1 MTVLTAPI
9 RNLFRRSDVQAAAN
23 VPAEQGAAAT
33 IVPAVEIPTNDPLYL
48 YCLSSQGVIEVER
61 LKIESETLAQLRAAG
76 IRLIIPLVNQGE
88 LVGMLQLGNRLSDQE
103 YSSDDFR
110 LLNNLAPQAAAA
122 LRVAQLAYQQQ
133 VEARRRERIE
143 QELRVGG
150 IIQQTLLPKEVPS
163 IEGWQLATHWQ
174 PARSVG
180 GDFYDF
186 VPLSDGRLM
195 ITIGDVTDKGVPA
208 ALVMASTRTVLR
220 AAAERLVSPGEILRR
235 ANDVLCPDMPPKMFV
250 TCLCAVLELRTGRMQ
265 YANAGHNAAQQRT
278 KDGVIE
284 LRARGMP
291 LGLMPSMGY
300 EEKETVLAHGDT
312 VLMYSDGLVE
322 AHNSDREMF
331 GMKRLQ
337 ALLNE
342 HPGGDTLIGELRD
355 ALFGFTGTDW
365 EQEDDVTLVVIQYE
379 AERSAAPDPNEQDDW
394 KILDEFEVPSEV
406 GGERAIMERVAQAAQ
421 AAELP
426 KARMERLKT
435 AVAEAAMNAMEH
447 GNHYQPELAV
457 KIRVALNSDE
467 LVVFV
472 TDQGGISP
480 VVDSPTPDLQAK
492 LSGEQS
498 PRGWGLFLIK
508 AMVDDLR
515 VYTDS
520 AEHTIELIFKLLGE
534 HHAGPEL

>member
-9 RNLFRRSDVQAAAN
+9 RQLFRRSGSPTAVPLAAEL
-23 VPAEQGAAAT
+23 PTAAT
-33 IVPAVEIPTNDPLYL
+33 IVPAIEIPTSDPLYL
-48 YCLSSQGVIEVER
+48 YCLSSPGVIEVDR
-61 LKIESETLAQLRAAG
+61 LKIESAALDQLRAAG
-76 IRLIIPLVNQGE
+76 IRLMIPLVNQGE

-133 VEARRRERIE
+133 VDARRRERIE

-150 IIQQTLLPKEVPS
+150 IIQQTLLPKEIPS
-163 IEGWQLATHWQ
+163 IDGWQLATHWQ

-220 AAAERLVSPGEILRR
+220 GAAERLVSPGEILRR
-235 ANDVLCPDMPPKMFV
+235 ANDVLQPDMPPKMFV

-278 KDGVIE
+278 KDGVVE

-291 LGLMPSMGY
+291 LGLMPGMDY
-300 EEKETVLAHGDT
+300 EVKETVLAQGDT

-322 AHNSDREMF
+322 AHNPEREMF

-337 ALLNE
+337 ALLDE
-342 HPGGDTLIGELRD
+342 HPGGDALIGYLRD
-355 ALFGFTGTDW
+355 ALFTFTGADW
-365 EQEDDVTLVVIQYE
+365 EQEDDVTLVVVEYE
-379 AERSAAPDPNEQDDW
+379 AEQPAALVPEEQEGW
-394 KILDEFEVPSEV
+394 KTLDTFEVPSEM
-406 GGERAIMERVAQAAQ
+406 GGERAVMERVAAAAQ
-421 AAELP
+421 IANLP
-426 KARMERLKT
+426 ETRMERLKT
-435 AVAEAAMNAMEH
+435 AVAEATMNAMEH
-447 GNHYQPELAV
+447 GNHYQPDLPV
-457 KIRVALNSDE
+457 KIRVALSSDE
-467 LVVFV
+467 LAVSV
-472 TDQGGISP
+472 TDQGGSSP
-480 VVDSPTPDLQAK
+480 VVASPTPDLQAK

-508 AMVDDLR
+508 AMVDDMH
-515 VYTDS
+515 VYSDS
-520 AEHTIELIFKLLGE
+520 AEHTIELIFKLQGE
-534 HHAGPEL
+534 RHADTEL

>member
-9 RNLFRRSDVQAAAN
+9 RNLFRRSESRTAAP
-23 VPAEQGAAAT
+23 PAAESPATAT
-33 IVPAVEIPTNDPLYL
+33 IVPAVEISPNDPLYL
-48 YCLSSQGVIEVER
+48 YCLSSQGVIELDR
-61 LKIESETLAQLRAAG
+61 LKIESAALDQLRAAG
-76 IRLIIPLVNQGE
+76 IRLMIPLVNQGE

-150 IIQQTLLPKEVPS
+150 IIQQTLLPKEIPS

-220 AAAERLVSPGEILRR
+220 GAAERLVSPGEILRR
-235 ANDVLCPDMPPKMFV
+235 ANDVLHPDMPPKMFV

-278 KDGVIE
+278 KDGVVE

-291 LGLMPSMGY
+291 LGLMPGMDY
-300 EEKETVLAHGDT
+300 EVKETVLAQGDT

-322 AHNSDREMF
+322 AHNPEREMF

-337 ALLNE
+337 ALLDE
-342 HPGGDTLIGELRD
+342 HPGGDTLIGYLRD
-355 ALFGFTGTDW
+355 ALFAFTGADW
-365 EQEDDVTLVVIQYE
+365 EQEDDVTLVVVEYE
-379 AERSAAPDPNEQDDW
+379 AEQPAALVPEEQEGW
-394 KILDEFEVPSEV
+394 KTLDTFEVPSEM
-406 GGERAIMERVAQAAQ
+406 GGERAVMERVAAAAQ
-421 AAELP
+421 IANLP
-426 KARMERLKT
+426 ETRMDRLKT
-435 AVAEAAMNAMEH
+435 AVAEATMNAMEH
-447 GNHYQPELAV
+447 GNHYQPDLPV
-457 KIRVALNSDE
+457 KIRVALSSDE
-467 LVVFV
+467 LAVSV
-472 TDQGGISP
+472 TDQGGSSP
-480 VVDSPTPDLQAK
+480 VVASPTPDLQAK

-508 AMVDDLR
+508 AMVDDMH
-515 VYTDS
+515 VYSDS
-520 AEHTIELIFKLLGE
+520 AEHTIELIFKLQGE
-534 HHAGPEL
+534 RHADTEL